1 MGALAELVENAEAAQ
16 TRRDELVT
24 RRDGAEA
31 EFRSIVEGLRS
42 DKGEDR
48 DPDTKEAARCEE
60 LRGEIDSADETLAE
74 IRKERKAIRRRIKE
88 EKDNADDAKLIAESR
103 EHIRSV
109 DSIADVTVTQGE
121 RMVYGVAPDGERS
134 PNSFY
139 MDLAL
144 RCKALFGGDF
154 DHGASKR
161 LTEYAHQVEVEYA
174 ERSKFG
180 LAAAKQLR
188 ETIRGEDQSATAS
201 RMAEFEAR
209 GKTALELKPEL
220 RATAIGTDGG
230 ASATAPG
237 EGSAFVTPVFEV
249 GKYAPF
255 REFGRAFADACQ
267 KEQLPPYGMYVYIP
281 HVTGGSE
288 VTGVTESS
296 GSTTI
301 ADLAPT
307 AGYLSGALKTFA
319 GQVVISQQLLDRA
332 GPGFAFD
339 RLIFDQLMRNYALNF
354 DTYVLEAA
362 LTEAKVNNWKGNAG
376 AFVLMEVSAAK
387 SAAAGGFYG
396 QIAKAKADIRTLA
409 GTVLNPTHLFVRP
422 TRWEYIAAVAD
433 TTGRPLVVPDYAGPF
448 NAAAGGSTSGDEGI
462 EGATGYKLAGLPVFT
477 DENIP
482 DQGTTTN
489 DQALVG
495 CLDET
500 WVFEGAIT
508 PRTIPQTKAN
518 TLQVI
523 LQQYSYATV
532 IKRYAESVVAIN
544 GEGMK
549 AVSYTD

>member
-1 MGALAELVENAEAAQ
+1 MSALAELVKNAEPIQA
-16 TRRDELVT
+16 RREELVT
-24 RRDGAEA
+24 RRDTAEA
-31 EFRSIVEGLRS
+31 EFRKIVDGLRQES
-42 DKGEDR
+42 GEDR
-48 DPDTKEAARCEE
+48 DPDEKETARCGE
-60 LRGEIDSADETLAE
+60 LRVEIDSTDEDLTE
-74 IRKERKAIRRRIKE
+74 VRKEMKIIRRRIKE
-88 EKDNADDAKLIAESR
+88 EKARAADAQLIAESR

-109 DSIADVTVTQGE
+109 DSIADVTVTQGD
-121 RMVYGVAPDGERS
+121 RPIYGVAPDGERS

-139 MDLAL
+139 MDLSL
-144 RCKALFGGDF
+144 RCKALFSGDF

-161 LTEYAHQVEVEYA
+161 LTEWAHQVECEYA
-174 ERSKFG
+174 QRSAFG
-180 LAAAKQLR
+180 RAAGKQLR
-188 ETIRGEDQSATAS
+188 ETIRSEDQSATAA

-209 GKTALELKPEL
+209 GRTAIELQPEL

-249 GKYAPF
+249 GKYAPY

-288 VTGVTESS
+288 VTAVTESA

-319 GQVVISQQLLDRA
+319 GQVVVSQQLLDRA
-332 GPGFAFD
+332 GPNFAFD
-339 RLIFDQLMRNYALNF
+339 RLIFDQMMRNYALNF

-362 LTEAKVNNWKGNAG
+362 LESAKVNNWKGNAG
-376 AFVLMEVSAAK
+376 KFVLMEVAK
-387 SAAAGGFYG
+387 EGEAKAGGFYG
-396 QIAKAKADIRTLA
+396 QVAKSKADIRTLA

-422 TRWEYIAAVAD
+422 TRFEYMSAVGD
-433 TTGRPLVVPDYAGPF
+433 TTGRPLLVPGYAGQF
-448 NAAAGGSTSGDEGI
+448 NAAAAGSASGNEGI
-462 EGATGYKLAGLPVFT
+462 EGDTGYKFVGLPVFT
-477 DENIP
+477 DQNIP

-518 TLQVI
+518 TLQV
-523 LQQYSYATV
+523 
-532 IKRYAESVVAIN
+532 
-544 GEGMK
+544 
-549 AVSYTD
+549 

>member
-1 MGALAELVENAEAAQ
+1 MSALAELVENADAAQ
-16 TRRDELVT
+16 KRRDELVT
-24 RRDGAEA
+24 RRDTAEA
-31 EFRSIVEGLRS
+31 EFRTIVDGLRQES
-42 DKGEDR
+42 GEDR

-60 LRGEIDSADETLAE
+60 LRSEIDEADEALAE
-74 IRKERKAIRRRIKE
+74 VRKERKAIRRRIKE
-88 EKDNADDAKLIAESR
+88 EKENADDASLIAEAR
-103 EHIRSV
+103 ERIASV

-121 RMVYGVAPDGERS
+121 RPIYGVAPDGLRS

-139 MDLAL
+139 MDLVL
-144 RCKALFGGDF
+144 RTKARFTGEN
-154 DHGASKR
+154 DHGANKR
-161 LTEYAHQVEVEYA
+161 LNEWAHQVEKEHA
-174 ERSKFG
+174 HGTPFG
-180 LAAAKQLR
+180 KAALPQIR
-188 ETIRGEDQSATAS
+188 ETYRGEDPIGTKE
-201 RMAEFEAR
+201 RMKEFEER
-209 GKTALELKPEL
+209 GRLGIEDKSSLEA

-237 EGSAFVTPVFEV
+237 EGSAFVTPVFDV
-249 GKYAPF
+249 GKYAPW
-255 REFGRAFADACQ
+255 REYGRAFADACA

-281 HVTGGSE
+281 HVTGGAE

-319 GQVVISQQLLDRA
+319 GQVVVSQQLLDRA
-332 GPGFAFD
+332 GPNFAFD
-339 RLIFDQLMRNYALNF
+339 RLIFDQMMRNYALNF
-354 DTYVLEAA
+354 DTYVLEVA

-376 AFVLMEVSAAK
+376 TFVFLEK
-387 SAAAGGFYG
+387 EKAGGFYG
-396 QIAKAKADIRTLA
+396 QVAKAKADVRTTA

-422 TRWEYIAAVAD
+422 TRWEYLAAFA
-433 TTGRPLVVPDYAGPF
+433 GSEFRPLIAPNYAGPF
-448 NAAAGGSTSGDEGI
+448 NSAASGSADGDEGI

-477 DENIP
+477 DQNIP

-549 AVSYTD
+549 AVSYTN